1 MRKKIILIS
10 LCCMLLSTCGSSKPS
25 SKEKVE
31 PKKEVVNKSEDALM
45 GILLSGLIIYS
56 INILFAR

>member
-1 MRKKIILIS
+1 
-10 LCCMLLSTCGSSKPS
+10 MLLSTCGSSKPS

>member
-10 LCCMLLSTCGSSKPS
+10 LCSMLLFTCGSSKLSVEKKDEP
-25 SKEKVE
+25 KEKVIVKNQD
-31 PKKEVVNKSEDALM
+31 PLM